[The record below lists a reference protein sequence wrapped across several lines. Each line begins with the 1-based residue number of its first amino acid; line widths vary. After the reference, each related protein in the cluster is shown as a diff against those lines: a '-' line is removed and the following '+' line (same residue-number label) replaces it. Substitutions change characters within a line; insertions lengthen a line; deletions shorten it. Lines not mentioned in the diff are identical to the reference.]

1 MSIFIEV
8 SKDIMHVR
16 KRKRNK
22 LLYHHRIISMDS
34 TLINHKPLV
43 SQCTRNCSV
52 MLNLKNQSWRPIN
65 YNISL
70 IFLYY
75 NLVVYM
81 ERKGLV
87 FFGYLPRG
95 DQARH
100 REPLLLLDFRYK
112 VFPRALRECSTKN
125 IAKVSSK
132 YITVSLKCVFFFNP
146 EFVVL
151 LYCCK
156 TYHHTI
162 L

>member
-1 MSIFIEV
+1 
-8 SKDIMHVR
+8 
-16 KRKRNK
+16 
-22 LLYHHRIISMDS
+22 
-34 TLINHKPLV
+34 
-43 SQCTRNCSV
+43 
-52 MLNLKNQSWRPIN
+52 
-65 YNISL
+65 
-70 IFLYY
+70 
-75 NLVVYM
+75 M

-100 REPLLLLDFRYK
+100 IEPLLLQDFRYK

-146 EFVVL
+146 EFVGL